1 MSKKSI
7 NIVCYANYCRSP
19 AAEQILRNIHQD
31 KFEFQSSGLNPLI
44 KSNMDPRSVRFL
56 EQNKIRNTLH
66 IPKKINLESV
76 MKNDLILALDIEI
89 LLALNKSFPLQKKKI
104 KLITYQNPKI
114 KIQDPYHLS
123 DEEYYKVMEK
133 LLSVCKDLKL

>member
-31 KFEFQSSGLNPLI
+31 KFKFQSSGLNPLI

-56 EQNKIRNTLH
+56 EQNF
-66 IPKKINLESV
+66 
-76 MKNDLILALDIEI
+76 
-89 LLALNKSFPLQKKKI
+89 SFR
-104 KLITYQNPKI
+104 Y
-114 KIQDPYHLS
+114 
-123 DEEYYKVMEK
+123 
-133 LLSVCKDLKL
+133 